1 MKKEAF
7 ALFLIFLLFISG
19 CNITGKGVVISDNN
33 ADKRIIE
40 CAKLCNDGS
49 QSEEEFINSCTKI
62 LQYGGEKVFNDYLES
77 CKK

>member
-19 CNITGKGVVISDNN
+19 CGITGKGVASSDSN
-33 ADKRIIE
+33 ADKRILE

-49 QSEEEFINSCTKI
+49 QSEEEFINSCSKI
-62 LQYGGEKVFNDYLES
+62 LQYGGEETFNDYVDS
-77 CKK
+77 CR